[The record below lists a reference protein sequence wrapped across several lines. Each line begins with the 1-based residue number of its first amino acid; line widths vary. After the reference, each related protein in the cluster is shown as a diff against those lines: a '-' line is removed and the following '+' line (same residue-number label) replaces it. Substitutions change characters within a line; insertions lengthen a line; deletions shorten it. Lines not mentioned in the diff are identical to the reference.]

1 MPGMNPQKIEKQF
14 LDAYDQYA
22 DAIYRYCFFRV
33 RNSKAV
39 AEDLVQ
45 ETFTKSW
52 QYLCEGNEVR
62 NLRAFLY
69 QTARNLII
77 DRQRRKETGNTSLD
91 SLKEAGFDPK
101 GHEAQTIELEVECG
115 RLQEMMDQMDEHDRD
130 LLVLRFVEGYGP
142 KEIAEI
148 LGETPNAISVRIHR
162 AKKMLKQKYVSNEL
176 PV

>member
-1 MPGMNPQKIEKQF
+1 MEKQF
-14 LDAYDQYA
+14 LSAYDQYA
-22 DAIYRYCFFRV
+22 DAIFRYCFFRV
-33 RNSKAV
+33 RNNKTI

-52 QYLCEGNEVR
+52 QYMCEGHEVQ

-77 DRQRRKETGNTSLD
+77 DRQRRKATGESSLD

-101 GHEAQTIELEVECG
+101 GDEAKTIEMEVECG
-115 RLQEMMDQMDEHDRD
+115 RLQEVMEQMAPSERE
-130 LLVLRFVEGYGP
+130 LIVLRFVEGYGP

-162 AKKMLKQKYVSNEL
+162 AKKMLKQTYAAHEL
-176 PV
+176 PI